1 MDGEADRLGFPTRD
15 RSVGSGLQ
23 TTTHAAGAGAGRR
36 WWVLA
41 AALTV
46 QSTISVIG
54 QGLPALVPFVKADL
68 GLNHAQAGVFA
79 TITGLGTFLALFAVG
94 WAVDRAGDR
103 AVLVGGGV
111 LTGLLTVAAAFAPG
125 YPLLLL
131 LLVLVG
137 IGVATP
143 TPAGST
149 AVMREFPIR
158 QRGVVMSVRQTGIPL
173 GGAVAAV
180 TLAPLAALW
189 GWRTALIAGG
199 VAALAGALAGHLCYV
214 RAGGGE
220 PEPRTGGRRWQGTP
234 ALLSRD
240 LVLTSACGFLLI
252 VAQFCLVS
260 YLVLYVRAIWAVPVV
275 VGSLLLAGTQVC
287 GAVGRILWGWVSD
300 RLLGGSRKWA
310 LVVVT
315 GTAALAGLLLAWL
328 PAGASLGLVVLV
340 VAICGL
346 STVGW
351 NGIYITLLAELGPPG
366 FQARSVGLG
375 MTLGQPGIVLGPWLF
390 GVLVDRT
397 GSFRL
402 GWTVVACGLFVALL
416 AIGLVRERR
425 PAAPQ
430 AGRAG

>member
-1 MDGEADRLGFPTRD
+1 MPTATAGVALGTWCWRSGPTSSCLR
-15 RSVGSGLQ
+15 RSSTPPWSGAWPRSWPRPRPRGWGGSCSPATWSWRRRGAGRRRASRSRPSWPDSWRPWPSGSEPGPRPGPSPAAREPAPSGAGRSRRPSRERRVGAGLR
-23 TTTHAAGAGAGRR
+23 TATHGAGAGAGRR
-36 WWVLA
+36 WWILA

-46 QSTISVIG
+46 QSTISLIG
-54 QGLPALVPFVKADL
+54 QGLPALVPFVKTDL
-68 GLNHAQAGVFA
+68 DLNHAQAGVFA

-214 RAGGGE
+214 R
-220 PEPRTGGRRWQGTP
+220 
-234 ALLSRD
+234 
-240 LVLTSACGFLLI
+240 
-252 VAQFCLVS
+252 
-260 YLVLYVRAIWAVPVV
+260 
-275 VGSLLLAGTQVC
+275 
-287 GAVGRILWGWVSD
+287 
-300 RLLGGSRKWA
+300 
-310 LVVVT
+310 
-315 GTAALAGLLLAWL
+315 
-328 PAGASLGLVVLV
+328 
-340 VAICGL
+340 
-346 STVGW
+346 
-351 NGIYITLLAELGPPG
+351 
-366 FQARSVGLG
+366 
-375 MTLGQPGIVLGPWLF
+375 
-390 GVLVDRT
+390 
-397 GSFRL
+397 
-402 GWTVVACGLFVALL
+402 
-416 AIGLVRERR
+416 
-425 PAAPQ
+425 
-430 AGRAG
+430 

>member
-1 MDGEADRLGFPTRD
+1 MRTA
-15 RSVGSGLQ
+15 
-23 TTTHAAGAGAGRR
+23 THGAGAGAGRR
-36 WWVLA
+36 WWILA

-46 QSTISVIG
+46 QSTISLIG

-111 LTGLLTVAAAFAPG
+111 LTGLLTIAAAFAPG

-158 QRGVVMSVRQTGIPL
+158 QRGVVMSLRQTGIPL
-173 GGAVAAV
+173 GGAVAAI

-189 GWRTALIAGG
+189 GWRAALIAGG
-199 VAALAGALAGHLCYV
+199 AVALAGAAAGHLCYV

-220 PEPRTGGRRWQGTP
+220 REPETGGERWRGVLS
-234 ALLSRD
+234 LLSRD
-240 LVLTSACGFLLI
+240 LVLTSVCGFLLI

-260 YLVLYVRAIWAVPVV
+260 YLVLYVKATWAVPVV
-275 VGSLLLAGTQVC
+275 VGSLLLAGTQVS
-287 GAVGRILWGWVSD
+287 GAIGRILWGWVSD

-310 LVVVT
+310 LAVVT

-328 PAGASLGLVVLV
+328 PAGASLGLVALV
-340 VAICGL
+340 VAICGA
-346 STVGW
+346 SAVGW

-366 FQARSVGLG
+366 FQARSVGMG

-416 AIGLVRERR
+416 AIALVRERGRGPLPVGR
-425 PAAPQ
+425 P
-430 AGRAG
+430 G